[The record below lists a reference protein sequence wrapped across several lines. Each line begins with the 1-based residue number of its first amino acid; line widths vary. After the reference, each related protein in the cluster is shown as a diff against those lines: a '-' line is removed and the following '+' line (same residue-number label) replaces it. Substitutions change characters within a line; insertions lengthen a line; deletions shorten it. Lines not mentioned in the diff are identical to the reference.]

1 MIWNN
6 KKDGY
11 SCAFIKS
18 SSLASWLPLKGVKVL
33 LTKYV
38 FGIHCGIKDFKS
50 LNLGVYCVHGEY
62 TCMFAPV
69 FFHWTIVAVFGL
81 QNFNTS
87 W

>member
-69 FFHWTIVAVFGL
+69 FSIEQLLLCLVCK
-81 QNFNTS
+81 NFNTS